1 MSDDL
6 DTLCADYLERLR
18 IALGDVHSSDR
29 EQIIAQVGEHLS
41 EARAAVPGQDETGVR
56 QILERLGTPEEIA
69 AAAIADRK
77 TEKQPNHASRL
88 VWATV
93 GALVAVA
100 LALGLAALEGAFS
113 GGRSNPP
120 SASHPIRIAV
130 PNVLGLEAGK
140 ATASLQ
146 ASGLK
151 NRTVFQSS
159 GNVPNGVVFEQSPH
173 AGATVPRSEVITLAV
188 SIGPTAGAVVVV
200 PDVVG
205 MSPSDA
211 AGALQAV
218 GLYNSIDNLNCSA
231 RIGSGHTVS
240 EAPNP
245 GSQVARGT
253 RISIQVACHP

>member
-18 IALGDVHSSDR
+18 YRAWRCPQQRPGTNHRPGRRAPKRGASSSSRPRRNGCPPNPRTTGHARGDCRSRYRGSKDGETAEPCPATR
-29 EQIIAQVGEHLS
+29 VGHCWS
-41 EARAAVPGQDETGVR
+41 P
-56 QILERLGTPEEIA
+56 I
-69 AAAIADRK
+69 
-77 TEKQPNHASRL
+77 
-88 VWATV
+88 
-93 GALVAVA
+93 AVA

>member
-18 IALGDVHSSDR
+18 AALGDVQSSDR
-29 EQIIAQVGEHLS
+29 EQIIAQIGEHLS
-41 EARAAVPGQDETGVR
+41 EARAALPSQDETGVR
-56 QILERLGTPEEIA
+56 QILERLGSPEEIA

-77 TEKQPNHASRL
+77 TEHQAKHSSRL

-93 GALVAVA
+93 GILAVA
-100 LALGLAALEGAFS
+100 LALGSAALAGAFS
-113 GGRSNPP
+113 GEPSSPP
-120 SASHPIRIAV
+120 SASQPIRITV
-130 PNVLGLEAGK
+130 PNVLGLEAGQ

-151 NRTVFQSS
+151 NRTVFQTS
-159 GNVPNGVVFEQSPH
+159 GSAPNGVVFEQSPH
-173 AGATVPRSEVITLAV
+173 AGAAVSRNEVITLAV
-188 SIGPTAGAVVVV
+188 SIGPTAVAVAVV
-200 PDVVG
+200 PNVVG

-211 AGALQAV
+211 AAALQAV
-218 GLYNSIDNLNCSA
+218 GLYNSIDNLNCSTK
-231 RIGSGHTVS
+231 IGNGHTVS
-240 EAPNP
+240 EAPVP